1 MFVLIPFVPMFLAIV
16 NCWLIALEGG
26 LVNPLQAL
34 LLIDGNARAGHQ
46 KPACGEL
53 CLGIAAIGSQLIPES
68 TLLQIPLH
76 TVTIPK
82 GCTYILLAQNMALE
96 SSLTIPK
103 ESLMVIFFDTIAKV
117 VGS

>member
-1 MFVLIPFVPMFLAIV
+1 MLFTVVD
-16 NCWLIALEGG
+16 CGLIALESG

-34 LLIDGNARAGHQ
+34 LFIDGNACTGHQ
-46 KPACGEL
+46 KPACGKL
-53 CLGIAAIGSQLIPES
+53 CLGITAIGCQLVPES
-68 TLLQIPLH
+68 TFLQVLLYA
-76 TVTIPK
+76 VTIPK

>member
-1 MFVLIPFVPMFLAIV
+1 MFLAIV
-16 NCWLIALEGG
+16 NRRLIALEGG
-26 LVNPLQAL
+26 LVNPLQAFF
-34 LLIDGNARAGHQ
+34 LINGNACAGHQ

-53 CLGIAAIGSQLIPES
+53 CLGITAIGCQLVPES
-68 TLLQIPLH
+68 TFLQVLLYA
-76 TVTIPK
+76 VTIPE